1 MPPQHPSALHS
12 PIGRA
17 RRRQGVWLVLLAA
30 AAAVALAAL
39 TATGDARA
47 GTRADT
53 PTRGGELK
61 LLGTSD
67 VFNIDTVSAYYTVS
81 NLLERAWTRQLV
93 SYVNAPTFPGSIK
106 LAADVAAALPVNGN
120 GISADG
126 KTYTF
131 KIRQGVQWDT
141 SPPRQVTAD
150 DFVRE
155 FKLLCNPISPVGAP
169 GYFTSTIVGMK
180 AYCDGFAK
188 VKKPTV
194 DGIAAYVSGHK
205 LAGVVA
211 TDPSTLTFKLL
222 QPAGDF
228 LNILTM
234 GFASARPVEYD
245 KYLPDSAELR
255 QHTIADGPY
264 KITSY
269 TATKGFT
276 LARNPA
282 WTQASDP
289 LRHAYVDKITI
300 TEGLSSTSVQQ
311 QIEAGTGDMEW
322 DIQPPSQDLPRL
334 ISAGDKGLILGPT
347 GPYYVAIGYYL
358 ALNQYAGVMKKKL
371 VRQAVATAVN
381 KNSIVQ
387 ILGGPKVNAISN
399 QIIPPGNVGFVPG
412 FNAYP
417 ANTGGG
423 NAAASKA
430 LLAKA
435 GYPNGLAI
443 KILSSTSDPGPRVAQ
458 AHPVEPERG
467 RLQGDARPRHAD
479 RLLRQVPDAAER
491 GQEGRVG
498 HRAARLHP
506 RLVRQQR
513 PLHRA
518 AALHQ
523 PRPGLDRLGRIR
535 QSHGERARR
544 QGADRAHPRPGQ
556 QALGRGA
563 DVRHEGRGLRAD
575 QRPEV
580 ADLPLRQAPGLQ
592 LLLVHAQL
600 RRHQRVDQVT

>member
-1 MPPQHPSALHS
+1 MPPQHPSALQS

-39 TATGDARA
+39 TASGDARA

-106 LAADVAAALPVNGN
+106 LAADIAASLPVNGN

-222 QPAGDF
+222 QPAGG
-228 LNILTM
+228 LPQHPRRW
-234 GFASARPVEYD
+234 ASPRRGRSSTS
-245 KYLPDSAELR
+245 KYLPDSAQLR

-264 KITSY
+264 KITS
-269 TATKGFT
+269 TPPTKGFT
-276 LARNPA
+276 LARNPGLE
-282 WTQASDP
+282 QAATRCATP
-289 LRHAYVDKITI
+289 T
-300 TEGLSSTSVQQ
+300 STRSR
-311 QIEAGTGDMEW
+311 
-322 DIQPPSQDLPRL
+322 SPR
-334 ISAGDKGLILGPT
+334 A
-347 GPYYVAIGYYL
+347 
-358 ALNQYAGVMKKKL
+358 
-371 VRQAVATAVN
+371 
-381 KNSIVQ
+381 
-387 ILGGPKVNAISN
+387 
-399 QIIPPGNVGFVPG
+399 
-412 FNAYP
+412 
-417 ANTGGG
+417 
-423 NAAASKA
+423 
-430 LLAKA
+430 
-435 GYPNGLAI
+435 
-443 KILSSTSDPGPRVAQ
+443 
-458 AHPVEPERG
+458 
-467 RLQGDARPRHAD
+467 
-479 RLLRQVPDAAER
+479 
-491 GQEGRVG
+491 
-498 HRAARLHP
+498 
-506 RLVRQQR
+506 
-513 PLHRA
+513 
-518 AALHQ
+518 
-523 PRPGLDRLGRIR
+523 
-535 QSHGERARR
+535 
-544 QGADRAHPRPGQ
+544 
-556 QALGRGA
+556 
-563 DVRHEGRGLRAD
+563 
-575 QRPEV
+575 
-580 ADLPLRQAPGLQ
+580 
-592 LLLVHAQL
+592 
-600 RRHQRVDQVT
+600 

>member
-1 MPPQHPSALHS
+1 MPQHPSALQR
-12 PIGRA
+12 PPGRT
-17 RRRQGVWLVLLAA
+17 RRRQGVGLVLFAL

-39 TATGDARA
+39 TGTGNARA

-67 VFNIDTVSAYYTVS
+67 IFNIDTVSAYYTVS

-106 LAADVAAALPVNGN
+106 LVPDVAAALPVNGN

-141 SPPRQVTAD
+141 TPPRQVTAD

-245 KYLPDSAELR
+245 QYLPDSAQLR

-276 LARNPA
+276 LERNPA

-381 KNSIVQ
+381 KKSIVQ
-387 ILGGPKVNAISN
+387 ILGGPKVNAVSD

-435 GYPNGLAI
+435 GYPNGVAI

-458 AHPVEPERG
+458 AIQSSLNAGGFKVTLVPVTQTDYYGKYLTQPSIAKKGAWDIALPGYIPDWFGNNG
-467 RLQGDARPRHAD
+467 RSTLQPIMTAPGPGASDYSGYDSPVTSALINKALTAPSQAAAAK
-479 RLLRQVPDAAER
+479 LWSQANIQTMKDAAT
-491 GQEGRVG
+491 V
-498 HRAARLHP
+498 
-506 RLVRQQR
+506 
-513 PLHRA
+513 PLNSQKWPVYYSADHV
-518 AALHQ
+518 
-523 PRPGLDRLGRIR
+523 
-535 QSHGERARR
+535 
-544 QGADRAHPRPGQ
+544 QGCNFFFFTLSCDPTNVW
-556 QALGRGA
+556 L
-563 DVRHEGRGLRAD
+563 
-575 QRPEV
+575 
-580 ADLPLRQAPGLQ
+580 
-592 LLLVHAQL
+592 
-600 RRHQRVDQVT
+600 T

>member
-1 MPPQHPSALHS
+1 MPPQHPSALES
-12 PIGRA
+12 PTGRA

-39 TATGDARA
+39 TASGDARA

-106 LAADVAAALPVNGN
+106 LAADVAASLPVNGN

-458 AHPVEPERG
+458 AIQSSLNAGGFKVTLVPVTQTDYYGKYLTQPSVAKKGAWDIALPGYIPDWFGNNGRSIVQPLFTNPGLGSTDWGGYDNPTANALVDKALTARTPAQANKLWAEAQTFVMKDAGYVPINVQKWPIYHSA
-467 RLQGDARPRHAD
+467 RLQGCNFFWYT
-479 RLLRQVPDAAER
+479 L
-491 GQEGRVG
+491 
-498 HRAARLHP
+498 
-506 RLVRQQR
+506 
-513 PLHRA
+513 
-518 AALHQ
+518 
-523 PRPGLDRLGRIR
+523 
-535 QSHGERARR
+535 SC
-544 QGADRAHPRPGQ
+544 
-556 QALGRGA
+556 
-563 DVRHEGRGLRAD
+563 DVTN
-575 QRPEV
+575 V
-580 ADLPLRQAPGLQ
+580 WIK
-592 LLLVHAQL
+592 
-600 RRHQRVDQVT
+600 

>member
-1 MPPQHPSALHS
+1 
-12 PIGRA
+12 
-17 RRRQGVWLVLLAA
+17 VWLVLLAA
-30 AAAVALAAL
+30 AAAVAVAAL
-39 TATGDARA
+39 TSTGDARA

-53 PTRGGELK
+53 PTQGGELK

-106 LAADVAAALPVNGN
+106 LAADVAASLPVNGN

-194 DGIAAYVSGHK
+194 DAIAAYVSGHK

-458 AHPVEPERG
+458 AIQSSLNAGGFKVTLVPVTQTDYYGKYLTQPSVAKKGSWDIALPGYIPDWFGNNGRSIVQPLFTNPGLGSTDWGGYDNPTENALVEKALTARTPAQANKLWAAAQTFVMKDAG
-467 RLQGDARPRHAD
+467 YVPINVQKWPIYHSARLQGCNFFWYT
-479 RLLRQVPDAAER
+479 L
-491 GQEGRVG
+491 
-498 HRAARLHP
+498 
-506 RLVRQQR
+506 
-513 PLHRA
+513 
-518 AALHQ
+518 
-523 PRPGLDRLGRIR
+523 
-535 QSHGERARR
+535 SC
-544 QGADRAHPRPGQ
+544 
-556 QALGRGA
+556 
-563 DVRHEGRGLRAD
+563 DVTN
-575 QRPEV
+575 V
-580 ADLPLRQAPGLQ
+580 WIK
-592 LLLVHAQL
+592 
-600 RRHQRVDQVT
+600 

>member
-17 RRRQGVWLVLLAA
+17 RRRQGVWLVLLVA

-458 AHPVEPERG
+458 AIQSSLNAGGFKVTLVPVTQTDYYGKYLTQPSVAKKGAWDIALPGYIPDWFGNNGRSIVQPLFTNPGLGSTDWGGYDNPTENALVDKALTARTPAQANKLWAEAQTFVMKDAG
-467 RLQGDARPRHAD
+467 YVPINVQKWPIYHSARLQGCNFFWYT
-479 RLLRQVPDAAER
+479 L
-491 GQEGRVG
+491 
-498 HRAARLHP
+498 
-506 RLVRQQR
+506 
-513 PLHRA
+513 
-518 AALHQ
+518 
-523 PRPGLDRLGRIR
+523 
-535 QSHGERARR
+535 SC
-544 QGADRAHPRPGQ
+544 
-556 QALGRGA
+556 
-563 DVRHEGRGLRAD
+563 DVTN
-575 QRPEV
+575 V
-580 ADLPLRQAPGLQ
+580 WIK
-592 LLLVHAQL
+592 
-600 RRHQRVDQVT
+600 

>member
-1 MPPQHPSALHS
+1 MPQHPSALQR
-12 PIGRA
+12 PTGRT
-17 RRRQGVWLVLLAA
+17 RRRQGVGLVLIAL

-39 TATGDARA
+39 TGTGNARA

-67 VFNIDTVSAYYTVS
+67 IFNIDTVSAYYTVS

-106 LAADVAAALPVNGN
+106 LVPDVAAALPVNGN

-141 SPPRQVTAD
+141 TPPRQVTAD

-211 TDPSTLTFKLL
+211 TDPSTLTSKLL
-222 QPAGDF
+222 QPAGHF

-245 KYLPDSAELR
+245 QYLPDSAQLR

-276 LARNPA
+276 LERNPA

-381 KNSIVQ
+381 KKSIVQ
-387 ILGGPKVNAISN
+387 ILGGPKVNAVSD
-399 QIIPPGNVGFVPG
+399 QFIPPGNVGFVPG

-435 GYPNGLAI
+435 GYPNGVAI

-458 AHPVEPERG
+458 AIQSSLNAGGFKVTLVPVTQTDYYGKYLTQPSIAKKGAWDIALPGYIPDWFGNNGRSVVQPLFTNPGLGSTDWGGYDNPTENALVDKALTARTPAPANKLWAAAQTFVMKEAG
-467 RLQGDARPRHAD
+467 YVTINVQKWPIYHSARLQGCNFFWYT
-479 RLLRQVPDAAER
+479 L
-491 GQEGRVG
+491 
-498 HRAARLHP
+498 
-506 RLVRQQR
+506 
-513 PLHRA
+513 
-518 AALHQ
+518 
-523 PRPGLDRLGRIR
+523 
-535 QSHGERARR
+535 SC
-544 QGADRAHPRPGQ
+544 
-556 QALGRGA
+556 
-563 DVRHEGRGLRAD
+563 DVTN
-575 QRPEV
+575 V
-580 ADLPLRQAPGLQ
+580 WIK
-592 LLLVHAQL
+592 
-600 RRHQRVDQVT
+600 